1 MNTIKC
7 SCICI
12 HVYGQRP
19 GKYNLYNKNKCQM
32 LLIIKRVWQLKKAV
46 FIGAFGYRLYSYIDR
61 ETYVARYAAPTSS
74 VNLTI
79 MNMSYLKPKT
89 T

>member
-1 MNTIKC
+1 
-7 SCICI
+7 
-12 HVYGQRP
+12 
-19 GKYNLYNKNKCQM
+19 M

-46 FIGAFGYRLYSYIDR
+46 FIGAFGYQLYSYIDR

-79 MNMSYLKPKT
+79 MNMS
-89 T
+89 